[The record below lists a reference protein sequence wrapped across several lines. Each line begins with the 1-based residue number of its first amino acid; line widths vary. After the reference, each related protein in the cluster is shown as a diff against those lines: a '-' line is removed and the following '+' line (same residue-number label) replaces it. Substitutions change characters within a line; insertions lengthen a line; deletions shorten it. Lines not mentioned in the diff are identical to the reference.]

1 MIKRDGIY
9 LLEAEEKENL
19 PTETDPILANG
30 APVRE
35 GDKYYVGDTGEVG
48 IFVNGKWTAPED
60 IWKDTE
66 EDTQEDTQEGE

>member
-19 PTETDPILANG
+19 PTETDPILAHG

-48 IFVNGKWTAPED
+48 IFVNGKWTSPENA
-60 IWKDTE
+60 E
-66 EDTQEDTQEGE
+66 EGE